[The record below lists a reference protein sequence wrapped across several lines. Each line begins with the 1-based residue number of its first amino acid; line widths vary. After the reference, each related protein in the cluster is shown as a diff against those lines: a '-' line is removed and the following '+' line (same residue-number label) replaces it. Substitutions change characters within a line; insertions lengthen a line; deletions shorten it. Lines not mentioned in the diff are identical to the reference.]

1 MSHHHLLVS
10 RSSRPFLRVAHNTRS
25 KEYWDGGV
33 HFDKRKCKSAGSKTY
48 YYKHF
53 TCIFMPHIRRAV
65 FIRIKNERLSSL
77 SILVEV
83 SNSDGAAAGH

>member
-1 MSHHHLLVS
+1 VFILTSASAKVLVA
-10 RSSRPFLRVAHNTRS
+10 RP
-25 KEYWDGGV
+25 
-33 HFDKRKCKSAGSKTY
+33 Y
-48 YYKHF
+48 YCKHF
-53 TCIFMPHIRRAV
+53 TCIFTHRVFTPHIRRAV